1 MNTIFENWRIDQLF
15 EELWATATEELRERP
30 EYTISDEDFDAETQ
44 ARLDRN
50 NPLQTPEQA
59 AKLLGISLGAS
70 KGEIKKAFRKTMMAG
85 HSDRGGT
92 PVDADQM
99 KRAVKILNKHAES
112 GGGQAQ
118 GSTTPEPSGDKSK
131 LYNTIIQAMGK
142 AFARP
147 QAAVAEGKQ
156 KK

>member
-1 MNTIFENWRIDQLF
+1 MNTIFENWRIDLLYEEWLKNRSLNEGQSRFTLAQAATILGLHPKQAKKKPLNKVMAIKAKEKYRQLA
-15 EELWATATEELRERP
+15 LKYHP
-30 EYTISDEDFDAETQ
+30 
-44 ARLDRN
+44 DRN
-50 NPLQTPEQA
+50 PDNPEAEAKFKEVSEAYAVLTDDDITPA
-59 AKLLGISLGAS
+59 PAKAS
-70 KGEIKKAFRKTMMAG
+70 D
-85 HSDRGGT
+85 S
-92 PVDADQM
+92 
-99 KRAVKILNKHAES
+99 S
-112 GGGQAQ
+112 GQAQ